1 MVTLTTRTADEGS
14 VTLADAA
21 PAPRAAALMAS
32 RRRRGEARSYDFRR
46 PTKLSRDHVR
56 VLQNLLESF
65 ARQTATNLTQ
75 VLRTEVKVEL
85 GGIDQFAYDDYIA
98 HLDNPVFM
106 SVISFEPLRGRG
118 LLTWSMDVAMAMIDL
133 LLGGSG
139 TAAQPQRPM
148 TGMET
153 RLAKYPV
160 ERVLYELGVALRPVV
175 RLDFGLESFEYQP
188 QLAQLAVSSETVVV
202 SSFSLTLGDRET
214 EATLMLPFAPFAPA
228 LHGATSPQLSAQAL
242 RERQQASDA
251 LSERLGA
258 VPVEVNARFRP
269 ITVPSADLLG
279 LAVGDVLLLRHPRDS
294 PLEVTTNDVV
304 FAHAVASNHRRRLA
318 AEIVATPPSSTST
331 ARDHQ

>member
-1 MVTLTTRTADEGS
+1 MVGRSADEGG

-21 PAPRAAALMAS
+21 PAPRGAALLAS
-32 RRRRGEARSYDFRR
+32 RRRRGEPRSYDFRR

-56 VLQNLLESF
+56 VLQNLMESF
-65 ARQTATNLTQ
+65 ARQTANNLTQ

-106 SVISFEPLRGRG
+106 SVISFEPLQGRG
-118 LLTWSMDVAMAMIDL
+118 LITWSLDVAMAMIDQ

-139 TAAQPQRPM
+139 AAEQPQRPM

-153 RLAKYPV
+153 RLTRYPV
-160 ERVLYELGVALRPVV
+160 ERVLHELALALRPVIRV
-175 RLDFGLESFEYQP
+175 DFGLEGFEYQP
-188 QLAQLAVSSETVVV
+188 QLVQLAVGSETVVV
-202 SSFSLTLGDRET
+202 SSFTLTLGDRET
-214 EATLMLPFAPFAPA
+214 EATIMIPFAPFATA
-228 LHGATSPQLSAQAL
+228 LHDATSPQPSAQAL
-242 RERQQASDA
+242 RERKQATQA

-318 AEIVATPPSSTST
+318 AEIVATPAGHTST
-331 ARDHQ
+331 ARDPQ

>member
-1 MVTLTTRTADEGS
+1 L
-14 VTLADAA
+14 L
-21 PAPRAAALMAS
+21 AS
-32 RRRRGEARSYDFRR
+32 RRRRGEPRSYDFRR

-65 ARQTATNLTQ
+65 ARQTANNLTQ

-106 SVISFEPLRGRG
+106 SVLSFEPLQGRG
-118 LLTWSMDVAMAMIDL
+118 LMTWSLDVAMAMIDQ

-139 TAAQPQRPM
+139 AAEQPQRPM

-153 RLAKYPV
+153 RLTQYPV
-160 ERVLYELGVALRPVV
+160 ERVLHELALALRPVIRV
-175 RLDFGLESFEYQP
+175 DFGLEGFEYQP
-188 QLAQLAVSSETVVV
+188 QLVQLAVGSETVVV
-202 SSFSLTLGDRET
+202 SSFTLTLGERET
-214 EATLMLPFAPFAPA
+214 EATIMIPFAPFAAA
-228 LHGATSPQLSAQAL
+228 LHDATSPQLSAQAL
-242 RERQQASDA
+242 RERKQATQA

-269 ITVPSADLLG
+269 IKVPSADLLS

-318 AEIVATPPSSTST
+318 AEIVATPAGHTST
-331 ARDHQ
+331 ARDTQ

>member
-1 MVTLTTRTADEGS
+1 M
-14 VTLADAA
+14 TLADAV
-21 PAPRAAALMAS
+21 PASRGAALMAS
-32 RRRRGEARSYDFRR
+32 RRRRGEPRSYDFRR

-56 VLQNLLESF
+56 VLQNLLETF
-65 ARQTATNLTQ
+65 TRQTATNLTQ
-75 VLRTEVKVEL
+75 ALRTEVKMEL

-106 SVISFEPLRGRG
+106 SVVTFEPLRGRG
-118 LLTWSMDVAMAMIDL
+118 LMTWSMDIAMAMIDL

-139 TAAQPQRPM
+139 AAEQPQRPM

-160 ERVLYELGVALRPVV
+160 ERVLHELGTALRPIV
-175 RLDFGLESFEYQP
+175 RVDFGLEGFEYQP
-188 QLAQLAVSSETVVV
+188 NLAQLAVSSETVVV
-202 SSFSLTLGDRET
+202 CSFSLTLGERET

-228 LHGATSPQLSAQAL
+228 LHGATSPQLSAHAL
-242 RERQQASDA
+242 RERQQAADA
-251 LSERLGA
+251 LSDRLGA

-269 ITVPSADLLG
+269 ITVPSADLLS

-318 AEIVATPPSSTST
+318 AEIVATPPGSTST
-331 ARDHQ
+331 TRDAQ